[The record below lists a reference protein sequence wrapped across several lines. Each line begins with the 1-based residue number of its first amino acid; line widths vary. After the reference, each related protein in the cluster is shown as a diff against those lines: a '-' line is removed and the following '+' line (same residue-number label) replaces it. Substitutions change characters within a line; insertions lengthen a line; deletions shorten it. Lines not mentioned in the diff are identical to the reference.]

1 MSSANTSTLYT
12 GNCFAYLVRPSRGVS
27 VMVSSSSSCIG
38 VFQIGFLGLLFPCI
52 VVNLYIYLLDRGK
65 TV

>member
-27 VMVSSSSSCIG
+27 VIVSPSSSCIG
-38 VFQIGFLGLLFPCI
+38 VFMIHFSRASI
-52 VVNLYIYLLDRGK
+52 SLYRSEPIYIPFEP
-65 TV
+65 

>member
-12 GNCFAYLVRPSRGVS
+12 GNCFAYRVRPSRGVS

-38 VFQIGFLGLLFPCI
+38 VFQIGFSRASI
-52 VVNLYIYLLDRGK
+52 SLYRGESIYIPFGPW
-65 TV
+65 